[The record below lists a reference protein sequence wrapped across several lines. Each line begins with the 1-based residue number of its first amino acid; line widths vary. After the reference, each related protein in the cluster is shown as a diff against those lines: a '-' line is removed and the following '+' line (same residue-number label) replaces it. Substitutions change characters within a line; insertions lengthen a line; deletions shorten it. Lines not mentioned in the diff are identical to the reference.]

1 MVIGHQTTPPER
13 VPVQRVPRPLGIWGS
28 ALPKGGRPLKY
39 FIGGLNSPSSGGSM
53 TSSKDFVIDK
63 IERWKKR
70 LIAAFIF
77 LSLAITLAEALVLK
91 MGAFKELWH
100 STFK

>member
-1 MVIGHQTTPPER
+1 
-13 VPVQRVPRPLGIWGS
+13 
-28 ALPKGGRPLKY
+28 
-39 FIGGLNSPSSGGSM
+39 M